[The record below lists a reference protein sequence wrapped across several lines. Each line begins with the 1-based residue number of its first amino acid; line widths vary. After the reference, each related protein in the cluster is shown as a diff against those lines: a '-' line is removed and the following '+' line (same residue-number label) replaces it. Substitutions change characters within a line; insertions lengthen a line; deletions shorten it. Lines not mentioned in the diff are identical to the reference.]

1 MKCYDYA
8 CETIIKCSLLV
19 VMNVSRYLKDYSGI
33 SRNGPKTKRTYRYV
47 HTNRSVSKKDTERI
61 ESLRIP
67 PQWKRVWIASSP
79 LSHIQA
85 TGYDAAGRKQYI
97 YSQRWV
103 NSKKHQKFKRMQ
115 ILMQQIPQFKVV
127 LRKCLK
133 SAEMSKDK
141 TIAAMFDV
149 MLKTGIR
156 AGNEVY
162 AEKNGTYGLAS
173 LQQKHLVGNTLVF
186 IGKSGKE
193 HRLSIARVSRP
204 TKAVLRHG
212 RSNKK
217 PSDPLFPYSAA
228 DMNAFLKRTMKV
240 PCTCKDFRMIRSNE
254 EFIRSFLQRARKC
267 PPDMSI
273 QDIKNEV
280 ILKAVDDSAEVL
292 GNTRS
297 VCRSSYLH
305 PGLLDFCLNHFEK
318 AKTNGKQK
326 LWKIA
331 IQKYS

>member
-1 MKCYDYA
+1 
-8 CETIIKCSLLV
+8 
-19 VMNVSRYLKDYSGI
+19 MNVTRYLKDSGI
-33 SRNGPKTKRTYRYV
+33 TRKGPKTKRVYR
-47 HTNRSVSKKDTERI
+47 HTKNNRRVSKKDTERI

-97 YSQRWV
+97 YSERWI
-103 NSKKHQKFKRMQ
+103 NSKKNQKFKRMQ
-115 ILMQQIPQFKVV
+115 ALMQQMPTFKVV
-127 LRKCLK
+127 LRTHLK
-133 SAEMSKDK
+133 DADMSKDK
-141 TIAAMFDV
+141 TLAAMFDV

-162 AEKNGTYGLAS
+162 AETNGTYGLAS
-173 LQQKHLVGNTLVF
+173 LQQKHLVGNTLTFV
-186 IGKSGKE
+186 GKSGKE

-212 RSNKK
+212 RTNKK
-217 PSDPLFPYSAA
+217 PGDPLFPYSAA
-228 DMNAFLKRTMKV
+228 DMNAFLKRTMKI

-267 PPDMSI
+267 PAEMSP
-273 QDIKNEV
+273 QEIKGEV
-280 ILKAVDDSAEVL
+280 ILKAVDDSAAVL
-292 GNTRS
+292 GNTRN

-305 PGLLDFCLNHFEK
+305 PGLLDYCLNHFET
-318 AKTNGKQK
+318 AKKNGKK
-326 LWKIA
+326 ELWKIA
-331 IQKYS
+331 IRV

>member
-1 MKCYDYA
+1 
-8 CETIIKCSLLV
+8 
-19 VMNVSRYLKDYSGI
+19 MNVTRYLKDSGI
-33 SRNGPKTKRTYRYV
+33 TRKGPKTKRVYR
-47 HTNRSVSKKDTERI
+47 HTKNNRRVSKKDTERI

-97 YSQRWV
+97 YSERWI

-115 ILMQQIPQFKVV
+115 ALMQQMPTFKVV
-127 LRKCLK
+127 LRTHLK
-133 SAEMSKDK
+133 DADMSKDK
-141 TIAAMFDV
+141 TLAAMFDV

-162 AEKNGTYGLAS
+162 AETNGTYGLAS
-173 LQQKHLVGNTLVF
+173 LQQKHLVGNTLTFV
-186 IGKSGKE
+186 GKSGKE

-217 PSDPLFPYSAA
+217 PGDPLFPYSAA
-228 DMNAFLKRTMKV
+228 DMNAFLKRTMKI

-267 PPDMSI
+267 PAEMSP
-273 QDIKNEV
+273 QEIKGEV
-280 ILKAVDDSAEVL
+280 ILKAVDDSAAVL
-292 GNTRS
+292 GNTRN

-305 PGLLDFCLNHFEK
+305 PGLLDYCLNHFET
-318 AKTNGKQK
+318 AKKNGKK
-326 LWKIA
+326 ELWKIA
-331 IQKYS
+331 IRV

>member
-1 MKCYDYA
+1 
-8 CETIIKCSLLV
+8 
-19 VMNVSRYLKDYSGI
+19 MNVTRYLKDSGI
-33 SRNGPKTKRTYRYV
+33 TRKGPKTKRTYCHIKNNGRI
-47 HTNRSVSKKDTERI
+47 SKKDRERI

-67 PQWKRVWIASSP
+67 PQWKQVWIASSP

-85 TGYDAAGRKQYI
+85 TGYDAAGRKQYL
-97 YSQRWV
+97 YSERWI

-133 SAEMSKDK
+133 SAEISKDK

-173 LQQKHLVGNTLVF
+173 LQQKHLVGNTLAFV
-186 IGKSGKE
+186 GKSGKE

-217 PSDPLFPYSAA
+217 PGDPLFPYSAA

-267 PPDMSI
+267 PAEMST
-273 QDIKNEV
+273 QDIKSTV
-280 ILKAVDDSAEVL
+280 ILKAVDDSAAVL

-305 PGLLDFCLNHFEK
+305 PGLLDYCLNHFET
-318 AKTNGKQK
+318 AKKNGKK
-326 LWKIA
+326 ELWKIA
-331 IQKYS
+331 IRV